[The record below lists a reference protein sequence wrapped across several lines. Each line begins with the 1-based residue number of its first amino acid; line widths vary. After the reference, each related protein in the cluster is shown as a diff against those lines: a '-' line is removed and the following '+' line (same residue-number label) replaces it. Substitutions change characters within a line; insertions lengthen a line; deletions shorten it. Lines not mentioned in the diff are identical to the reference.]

1 MERRAPHNLVTGTG
15 VCGGCCTRLVDFGV
29 QVGGTVILEGI
40 NLHIHCGEL
49 TVLVGPNGAGKT
61 SLLRAML
68 GELPHSGELR
78 YVQAGGDTPFRE
90 PHIGYVPQRLEVE
103 PGAPVSVLDLFAAGT
118 CRWPVWLGRS
128 RHLRA
133 QALEAL
139 SQVDATDL
147 LDRRLGL
154 LSGGQLQRVLLA
166 LALLPPPDLLLLDE
180 PVSGVDTAGTERFYR
195 LVSQLRRD
203 FDLSIILVSHDLQEA
218 ADVAD
223 RMILLNRTIV
233 CDGRPAEVLADA
245 RLQETFRLHLPR
257 PGARGPEGI
266 GGGD

>member
-1 MERRAPHNLVTGTG
+1 MERRSPHTPVPGAAAG
-15 VCGGCCTRLVDFGV
+15 ACGGCCTRLLDFGV
-29 QVGGTVILEGI
+29 EVGGTVILEKI

-68 GELPHSGELR
+68 GELPHRGELR
-78 YVQAGGDTPFRE
+78 YVQAGGEALLRQ

-103 PGAPVSVLDLFAAGT
+103 PGAPVSVLDLFAAST
-118 CRWPVWLGRS
+118 CRWPVWLGRA
-128 RHLRA
+128 RRLRA
-133 QALEAL
+133 EALAALE
-139 SQVDATDL
+139 QVDATAL
-147 LDRRLGL
+147 LERRLGL

-180 PVSGVDTAGTERFYR
+180 PVSGVDTAGTDRFYR

-203 FDLSIILVSHDLQEA
+203 YDLSIILVSHDLQEA

-223 RMILLNRTIV
+223 RMILLNRTII
-233 CDGRPAEVLADA
+233 CDGPPSEVLADP
-245 RLQETFRLHLPR
+245 RLQETFRLNRPR
-257 PGARGPEGI
+257 PPG
-266 GGGD
+266 

>member
-1 MERRAPHNLVTGTG
+1 MERRAPHNLIPGAG

-29 QVGGTVILEGI
+29 QVGSTVILEGI

-61 SLLRAML
+61 SLFRAML
-68 GELPHSGELR
+68 GELPHRGELR
-78 YVQAGGDTPFRE
+78 YVQAGGDTPFRR
-90 PHIGYVPQRLEVE
+90 PAIGYVPQRLEVE
-103 PGAPVSVLDLFAAGT
+103 SGAPVSVLDLFAAGT

-128 RHLRA
+128 RRLRA
-133 QALEAL
+133 QALAAL
-139 SQVDATDL
+139 ALVDATDL
-147 LDRRLGL
+147 LDRRLGQ

-195 LVSQLRRD
+195 LVSQLRHD
-203 FDLSIILVSHDLQEA
+203 YDLSIILVSHDLQEA
-218 ADVAD
+218 AGVAD

-233 CDGRPAEVLADA
+233 CDGPPAEVMADP
-245 RLQETFRLHLPR
+245 RLRETFRLNPPR
-257 PGARGPEGI
+257 RGKSEE
-266 GGGD
+266 

>member
-1 MERRAPHNLVTGTG
+1 MTRRAPHNLVAEAG

-29 QVGGTVILEGI
+29 RVGGTVILEGI

-78 YVQAGGDTPFRE
+78 YVQAGGDTPFRR

-103 PGAPVSVLDLFAAGT
+103 SGAPVSVLDLFAAGT
-118 CRWPVWLGRS
+118 RRWPVWLGRS
-128 RHLRA
+128 RRLRT
-133 QALEAL
+133 QALAAL
-139 SQVDATDL
+139 EQVDATAL
-147 LDRRLGL
+147 LYRKLGL

-180 PVSGVDTAGTERFYR
+180 PVSGVDSAGTERFYR

-203 FDLSIILVSHDLQEA
+203 HDLSIILVSHDLQEA
-218 ADVAD
+218 AGVAD

-233 CDGRPAEVLADA
+233 CDDRPAAVLADP
-245 RLQETFRLHLPR
+245 RLRDVFRLNPPRLP
-257 PGARGPEGI
+257 G
-266 GGGD
+266 

>member
-1 MERRAPHNLVTGTG
+1 MERRAPHNLVAGAG

-61 SLLRAML
+61 SLFRAML
-68 GELPHSGELR
+68 GELPHHGELR
-78 YVQAGGDTPFRE
+78 YVQAGGDTPFRR

-118 CRWPVWLGRS
+118 RRWPVWLGRS
-128 RHLRA
+128 RQLRA
-133 QALEAL
+133 AALAAL
-139 SQVDATDL
+139 AQVDATAL

-180 PVSGVDTAGTERFYR
+180 PVSGVDTAGTERFYH

-203 FDLSIILVSHDLQEA
+203 YDLSIILVSHDLQEA
-218 ADVAD
+218 ASVAD

-233 CDGRPAEVLADA
+233 CDGRPAEVLADP
-245 RLQETFRLHLPR
+245 RLQQTFHLKHPHLPDT
-257 PGARGPEGI
+257 PDP
-266 GGGD
+266 